1 MGEKEREREK
11 SVTTMAS
18 IRSSTHY
25 YTTEIDWNSILQK
38 QEGGSSSIFPK
49 QQQWEDFLVKF
60 PITKHDDEQKKRRND
75 IFDSFDPNGN
85 GYLSLAEIDKGCRDV
100 LDLYK
105 LFDAKKPIMRAYQ
118 NAKGIAGHN
127 KRNNNNNNNNT
138 KLDGDGYVER
148 SEFRL
153 LLLYLRDYFLLWKLF
168 DHMDGCNNITTSNSR
183 TSSSNITNKDGR
195 IDLNEFRNAI
205 PQLEKVFGIKLIQQ
219 QRSNNDDNE
228 DLMKSEFSKI
238 DVNDGGYILFDEFAH
253 WALTLICTKSSTMSS
268 SSSSSSSS

>member
-1 MGEKEREREK
+1 
-11 SVTTMAS
+11 MAS
-18 IRSSTHY
+18 IPSSTHY

-49 QQQWEDFLVKF
+49 QQHWEDFLVKF
-60 PITKHDDEQKKRRND
+60 PVTKNDDEQKKKRND
-75 IFDSFDPNGN
+75 IFDAFDPNGN

-127 KRNNNNNNNNT
+127 KTNNNNT
-138 KLDGDGYVER
+138 KLDGDDYVER

-153 LLLYLRDYFLLWKLF
+153 VLLYLRDYFLLWKLF
-168 DHMDGCNNITTSNSR
+168 DHIDGCNNIATSNSS
-183 TSSSNITNKDGR
+183 TSSSITTNKDGR
-195 IDLNEFRNAI
+195 IDLNEFRNAT
-205 PQLEKVFGIKLIQQ
+205 PQLEILFGIELIQQ

-228 DLMKSEFSKI
+228 DLIKSEFSKI
-238 DVNDGGYILFDEFAH
+238 DVNDGGYILFDEFAN
-253 WALTLICTKSSTMSS
+253 WALTLICTKSSTVSS
-268 SSSSSSSS
+268 SSSSSS